1 MYKFGDT
8 TPTLTIVIPCYNEE
22 AVLHETTKRM
32 SLMIEELMN
41 EMLISPDSK
50 ILYVDDGS
58 KDRTWDIIEEQSE
71 GNWFVKGLKL
81 AGNVGHQNALLA
93 GLQVAG
99 EHSDCVI
106 SIDAD
111 LQDDITVMR
120 DFILK
125 FHEGYDIVYGVR
137 DDRTTDSFFKKN
149 TAQFYYKLMG
159 AMGVN
164 LVYNH
169 ADYRLLSHRV
179 LTQLSQF
186 QESNLFLRG
195 IIPLIGFKQTKVY
208 YKRHERFAGESKYP
222 LRKMLSFAMEG
233 ITSFSVTPIRLLTV
247 IGIFFLL
254 LSMGTSVYSLIQ
266 KVQGETVSGWTS
278 LMLSIWFIG
287 GIQLMGLG
295 LIGEYISKIYMEVK
309 KRPKY
314 HIDINHYSSTNR
326 EADRRNSSPVGGQR
340 DR

>member
-1 MYKFGDT
+1 MFKFGGAV
-8 TPTLTIVIPCYNEE
+8 PILAIVIPCYNEE
-22 AVLHETTKRM
+22 EVLQETTARI
-32 SLMIEELMN
+32 SLVMEN
-41 EMLISPDSK
+41 LITDQLVSPESK

-58 KDRTWDIIEEQSE
+58 ADRTWKIIEEQSQE
-71 GNWFVKGLKL
+71 NWYVKGLKL

-93 GLQVAG
+93 GLKVAS

-111 LQDDITVMR
+111 LQDDITVIKE
-120 DFILK
+120 FILK
-125 FHEGYDIVYGVR
+125 FHEGNDIVYGVR
-137 DDRTTDSFFKKN
+137 EDRTTDSFFKKN
-149 TAQFYYKLMG
+149 TAQLYYRLMA

-195 IIPLIGFKQTKVY
+195 IIPLIGFKSTKVY

-222 LRKMLSFAMEG
+222 LKKMLSFAMEG
-233 ITSFSVTPIRLLTV
+233 ITSFSVTPIRILTV

-254 LSMGTSVYSLIQ
+254 LSMGTSVYSLVQKIQ
-266 KVQGETVSGWTS
+266 GQTVSGWTS

-314 HIDINHYSSTNR
+314 HIDIDQYSFAKENADKSNH
-326 EADRRNSSPVGGQR
+326 SPIGSQSER
-340 DR
+340 